1 MLVQGVI
8 LFLSLSTFK
17 EGKEGGYLVKESK
30 IFYPHYF
37 EKVNYF
43 YSNSVVVEVESCSHC
58 LKIFLNQHISFR
70 TLGHMSF

>member
-43 YSNSVVVEVESCSHC
+43 YSNSVVVEVESCSQSQD
-58 LKIFLNQHISFR
+58 IFESAYIF
-70 TLGHMSF
+70 